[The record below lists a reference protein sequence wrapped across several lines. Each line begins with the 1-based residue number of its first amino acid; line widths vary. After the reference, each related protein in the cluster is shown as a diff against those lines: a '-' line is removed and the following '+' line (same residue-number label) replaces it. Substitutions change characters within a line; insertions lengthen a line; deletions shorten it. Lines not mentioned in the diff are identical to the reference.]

1 MSLITVT
8 TSGLLSLHISKIR
21 NSAHRHVS
29 INAARREKAA
39 KKLPVTSILDVKHL
53 SVDSYRFFL
62 IFKKHIISFQKWC
75 TFCLSTTL
83 KKNSKQQWIRMLEMA
98 QISPA
103 PPCNNL
109 RRSILWQLFLPEIIC
124 QSRRG

>member
-8 TSGLLSLHISKIR
+8 TSGLLSLHIRKIR

-62 IFKKHIISFQKWC
+62 IFKKTHHIISKVVYFLLVYYAQKKLQAAMDSDVGNGPNI
-75 TFCLSTTL
+75 TRSTL
-83 KKNSKQQWIRMLEMA
+83 
-98 QISPA
+98 
-103 PPCNNL
+103 
-109 RRSILWQLFLPEIIC
+109 
-124 QSRRG
+124 